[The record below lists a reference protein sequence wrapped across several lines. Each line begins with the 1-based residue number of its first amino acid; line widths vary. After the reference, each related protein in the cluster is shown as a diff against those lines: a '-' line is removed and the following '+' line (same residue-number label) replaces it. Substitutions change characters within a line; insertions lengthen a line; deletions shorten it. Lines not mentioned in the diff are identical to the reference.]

1 MTRLRPVL
9 TLRTMGGPLRT
20 LARRLLGVT
29 RTPTYYLPWLTLN
42 GLECVLIVNNVE
54 VRFKPGENQGPYPA
68 SVVQY
73 DADGRVVRESA
84 VTVADTADAVEV
96 PLAPAGPGYGFVTVS
111 TERLRSD
118 LYVTLAD
125 GESYTATHGRLEFI
139 EEYPGRTRG
148 PMALLGRLLALCGRT
163 IPAFA
168 RDQYAYAG
176 PDGRTHLL
184 LLNLSN
190 VENRIRV
197 VARRDGARVGAR
209 LLAVPPR
216 GARLLDVT
224 TLDASGDDAMVTL
237 ALHLEGNAWFNLYLV
252 GAGPRDLAGS
262 LSLMHVK

>member
-1 MTRLRPVL
+1 
-9 TLRTMGGPLRT
+9 MGGSLRT
-20 LARRLLGVT
+20 LARHLLGVT

-42 GLECVLIVNNVE
+42 GLECVLILNNVE

-68 SVVQY
+68 TVVQY

-84 VTVADTADAVEV
+84 VMVTDTADAVEL
-96 PLAPAGPGYGFVTVS
+96 PLVPAGRGYGLVTVS

-125 GESYTATHGRLEFI
+125 GESYTATHGRGEFI
-139 EEYPGRTRG
+139 ETYPWRTRML
-148 PMALLGRLLALCGRT
+148 MALLGRLLASVGRT

-176 PDGRTHLL
+176 PDGRSHLL
-184 LLNLSN
+184 LLNLSD
-190 VENRIRV
+190 VVNRIRV
-197 VARRDGARVGAR
+197 AARRDGALVAAR

-216 GARLLDVT
+216 GASLLDVT
-224 TLDASGDDAMVTL
+224 TLAPAGDDAPVTL
-237 ALHLEGNAWFNLYLV
+237 ALHLEGNAWFNLYLI